1 MVRLLSQE
9 TPTMDCSKQQVNCIA
24 DIVRHVE
31 DSKPE
36 ADIAVHGRRVMF
48 AHLAAVDVV
57 AGEPQFADIPR
68 VEVAMAVQESR
79 GQALISVSGGLVV
92 PEGHRIT
99 TWISVLI
106 FAHSFA
112 DLSKH
117 LDVTKV
123 AEEW

>member
-1 MVRLLSQE
+1 
-9 TPTMDCSKQQVNCIA
+9 MDCSKQQVNCIA
-24 DIVRHVE
+24 DTVRHVE
-31 DSKPE
+31 DSKPGV
-36 ADIAVHGRRVMF
+36 DIAVHERRVTS
-48 AHLAAVDVV
+48 AHLAAGDVV
-57 AGEPQFADIPR
+57 VGEPQFADIPR
-68 VEVAMAVQESR
+68 VEVAMAVQER
-79 GQALISVSGGLVV
+79 MGQVLISVSGGSVV

-106 FAHSFA
+106 FARSFA

>member
-1 MVRLLSQE
+1 
-9 TPTMDCSKQQVNCIA
+9 MDCLKQRVNCIA

-36 ADIAVHGRRVMF
+36 ADIAVHERRVTS
-48 AHLAAVDVV
+48 AHLAAADVV

-68 VEVAMAVQESR
+68 VEVAMAFQERR
-79 GQALISVSGGLVV
+79 GQVLISVWGGSVV